1 MIILGVS
8 ISHNA
13 SAALMVDG
21 KLVALLQEERL
32 TKRKNQTGFPKR
44 AITEVVQTH
53 LDGDFGKIDKV
64 VEASLHHSVHYIAN
78 DRYSN
83 CGVPEIVDEMKNYWW
98 HHFYGDKSTVVDFWK
113 NRYTDGINVNRDH
126 NYDFSFINE
135 MDEHE
140 VQKHFNEVERK
151 NVYLRYFNLKKEVE
165 YVDHHT
171 CHAYYAY
178 YGSNKERYDDND
190 SIIFTADAWGDGRN
204 WTVWL
209 PGNDGKLIFQDGGTL
224 QDVARIYKFVTL
236 ILGMKPNEHEYKV
249 MGLAPYSKSRKHI
262 EIVVNIL
269 FDIQDFFDG
278 EFVSKKPLKDR
289 YFDLR
294 ERLEGQRFDNIA
306 AGLQEWAT
314 SVTKKWIEYWLDKTN
329 RKVIFFSGG
338 LSMNIKTNG
347 DLLTSSMIENLFVPA
362 SGGDESL
369 SAGATYF
376 AAVHSQAKNITP
388 LKHVYLG
395 GVPLLDDEDWEKPCV
410 ERSMDISTLDSCK
423 NVTAVSAARLLADGH
438 VVARCVG
445 RGEFGARSLG
455 NRSVLASPSSR
466 DVVAH
471 INDAIKS
478 RDFWMPFA
486 PSILA
491 EYANDYCI
499 NPKKVES
506 PYMTV
511 GFDTVPEFRD
521 RIVAALHPSDLSAR
535 PQFVYQDTNPDYWSL
550 IDAFRELTG
559 IPALLNTSLNVHGEP
574 VNYDVADAVST
585 LLRSKL
591 LFLLIPGGRLIY
603 KKEASNIIC
612 RALEES

>member
-32 TKRKNQTGFPKR
+32 TKRKNQTGFPRKS
-44 AITEVVQTH
+44 ITEIVQTH

-64 VEASLHHSVHYIAN
+64 IEASFYHSVHYIAN

-83 CGVPEIVDEMKNYWW
+83 YGVPEFIEEMKEYWW
-98 HHFYGDKSTVVDFWK
+98 PFFYGDKNSVVDYWK
-113 NRYTDGINVNRDH
+113 NRYLKGIHVNKDH
-126 NYDFSFINE
+126 NYNFSFISTMKE
-135 MDEHE
+135 LEI
-140 VQKHFNEVERK
+140 QKHFNEIERK
-151 NVYLRYFNLKKEVE
+151 KVYLRFFDYENTVK

-178 YGSNKERYDDND
+178 YGSNKNKYREED

-209 PGNDGKLIFQDGGTL
+209 PGKDGKLIFQDGGMN
-224 QDVARIYKFVTL
+224 QEVARIYKFVTL

-249 MGLAPYSKSRKHI
+249 MGLAPYSKSRRHI
-262 EIVVNIL
+262 DVVVKILSNIH
-269 FDIQDFFDG
+269 DFSDG
-278 EFVSKKPLKDR
+278 EFISKYPLKDR

-314 SVTKKWIEYWLDKTN
+314 SVTKKWIVYWLDKTD
-329 RKVIFFSGG
+329 RKVVYFSGG

-347 DLLTSSMIENLFVPA
+347 DLLSSNKIKDLFVPA

-369 SAGATYF
+369 SAGAAYF
-376 AAVHSQAKNITP
+376 AAAHTKAINITP

-395 GVPLLDDEDWEKPCV
+395 GVPLPDDEDWTNSCV
-410 ERSMDISTLDSCK
+410 ERGLDISTLDTCN
-423 NVTAVSAARLLADGH
+423 NVTAVSAARLLADGQ
-438 VVARCVG
+438 VVARCIG

-466 DVVAH
+466 DIVAH
-471 INDAIKS
+471 INDSIKN

-491 EYANDYCI
+491 EYANNYCI

-521 RIVAALHPSDLSAR
+521 NLVAALHPSDLSAR

-550 IDAFRELTG
+550 IDAFRKLTG
-559 IPALLNTSLNVHGEP
+559 IPALLNTSLNIHGEP
-574 VNYDVADAVST
+574 VNYDVVDAVST

-591 LFLLIPGGRLIY
+591 FFLLIPGGRLIY
-603 KKEASNIIC
+603 KKEASKIID
-612 RALEES
+612 RALTES